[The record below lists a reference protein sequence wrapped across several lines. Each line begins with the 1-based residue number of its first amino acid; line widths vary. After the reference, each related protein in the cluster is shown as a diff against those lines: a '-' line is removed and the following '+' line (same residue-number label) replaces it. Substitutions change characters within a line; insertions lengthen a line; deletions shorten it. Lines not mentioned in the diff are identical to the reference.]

1 MQDLSK
7 FESVFNTNIN
17 INKNV
22 NTTEY
27 KYKIQIIGLWEGA
40 GRNAELG

>member
-7 FESVFNTNIN
+7 LASVFNTNIN
-17 INKNV
+17 INTIK